1 VMGEYL
7 CTLAPVG
14 DGFSE
19 VPEQSK
25 EFKLIKVMNGRF
37 TVQPTDRVIFQDK
50 SFTTAMEWPTGL
62 KRMDEI
68 FSCE

>member
-1 VMGEYL
+1 MGEYL
-7 CTLAPVG
+7 FTVAPVG

-25 EFKLIKVMNGRF
+25 EFKCIKLNNGRF

-50 SFTTAMEWPTGL
+50 SFTTAMEWPVGL
-62 KRMDEI
+62 KRMDQT

>member
-1 VMGEYL
+1 
-7 CTLAPVG
+7 
-14 DGFSE
+14 

-50 SFTTAMEWPTGL
+50 SFTTAMEWPVGL
-62 KRMDEI
+62 KRMDQT